1 MLGFDKIGEFERAFN
16 TSHPDGLAHLA
27 SYELIRHDLEF
38 AEGMLFG
45 VTLMLPFWTLF
56 VCLLGLILR

>member
-1 MLGFDKIGEFERAFN
+1 MQGFERIGEFNRAFHA
-16 TSHPDGLAHLA
+16 SHPVGVANLA

-56 VCLLGLILR
+56 GCVLGLILH